1 MAKFIN
7 ILDNL
12 EIASYDG
19 KKISL
24 CTSEGKPVRIQIP
37 RMYMPFGISG
47 FVPEVGQT
55 KWNIDFSMLGYDEE
69 NNYVNKFYNT
79 LHEIENKIIESVS
92 EQSEHIFGKEMSV
105 EKLRPMFNSNIKT
118 SPGREPKFRIKV
130 DTTSDNVIKPTVYD
144 ARHKDISAKVENGL
158 YSRNSG
164 TAIVELSSVYFLN
177 RKFGV
182 TWKLY
187 QLVVYEPQ
195 RLKGF
200 QFIT

>member
-105 EKLRPMFNSNIKT
+105 DQLRPMFNSNIKT
-118 SPGREPKFRIKV
+118 SPERTNAMDPVMVAHKIYESYCNKEQKLILDGRPK
-130 DTTSDNVIKPTVYD
+130 
-144 ARHKDISAKVENGL
+144 
-158 YSRNSG
+158 
-164 TAIVELSSVYFLN
+164 
-177 RKFGV
+177 
-182 TWKLY
+182 
-187 QLVVYEPQ
+187 
-195 RLKGF
+195 
-200 QFIT
+200 

>member
-55 KWNIDFSMLGYDEE
+55 KWNIDFAMLGYDEE

-79 LHEIENKIIESVS
+79 LHKIEDKIIESVS

-105 EKLRPMFNSNIKT
+105 EQLRPMFNSNIKT

-130 DTTSDNVIKPTVYD
+130 DTTSDNIIRPTVYD
-144 ARHKDISAKVENGL
+144 ARHNDISTKVENGL